1 MGDPFPIQADTAI
14 ADSNGI
20 VYVTGGFIVDD
31 CVVEGDDPG
40 AVCALDANLRPR
52 WMIRISDDSAGLNL
66 LGGRLTVSRYP
77 DVCIAL
83 DPSTGAILDADAP
96 LLPTRMVPDEDGSFL
111 SDHDGEVRRYRLGD
125 RAGESEGLRFG
136 FDRVPLFEPP
146 PARGFFAKLFT
157 SDEPPSADGTFPIA
171 LGGGDLVT
179 FQSGPAA
186 LVRYDRAG
194 NRSRFASIS
203 ASTASTRS
211 PTCSAPASWS
221 SCATEH
227 GSSARAAARC
237 RTSRRSRISPRS
249 RRCRE
254 ETSCSSATSASC
266 SRGETRA
273 IAWGDVH
280 GTGKEWRPRARR
292 SHRR

>member
-203 ASTASTRS
+203 GEYRIDEISDMQRSGELVFLRDGARLFCARGGAVSNIASIEDLTAF
-211 PTCSAPASWS
+211 
-221 SCATEH
+221 
-227 GSSARAAARC
+227 AAL
-237 RTSRRSRISPRS
+237 P
-249 RRCRE
+249 
-254 ETSCSSATSASC
+254 
-266 SRGETRA
+266 G
-273 IAWGDVH
+273 GDLVLF
-280 GTGKEWRPRARR
+280 GDQRVVLARR
-292 SHRR
+292 DEGYRVG